1 MSQTIRGTIERTYHS
16 SPKFSA
22 GVLESDDGQCVRFA
36 GKFCANVGDVVA
48 LVGHWKNDP
57 KFGRQFA
64 VESLCYE
71 LPDTSEGLVQYLA
84 KHPAFTGIGEA
95 TARKIVTHAAS
106 SANLDRL
113 IRHDVHELHRALRI
127 PKGIL
132 ENLREAWLAS
142 SAENE
147 VRTYLAGFG
156 LTPHQTD
163 TLLERYGNAIVG
175 VLRADPYQLI
185 QAVKGYG
192 FKKVDKIARAMGT
205 PKNHPGRI
213 AAGIIYCL
221 NEEVGDGHTWTAGSS
236 LLDKAND
243 LLLLDTVDSR
253 TVIEAAAQQLLT
265 DGQIVADGS
274 AVTTAFFLEAE
285 RFIHATFVDHGRVES
300 TLATADFAPADLNPD
315 QRAAYHNALRH
326 RISVITGGAGTG
338 KTFVVARLTDTFQSC
353 GLRVALCAPTGK
365 ATKRIEELLRQE
377 GLDQEAR
384 TIHRLLEYDGTQF
397 NRASLSVGA
406 ERIDAD
412 GQTITEPAYDVV
424 IVDEVS
430 MVDVPLMAE
439 LLRRIDLT
447 QTRLIL
453 VGDHNQ
459 LPPVGPGNV
468 LRDIVEHAFVPTV
481 VLTRVERQAGVLKAN
496 STAVL
501 SGAVMPTAAGDHGW
515 TVVDVFQEADQ
526 IQVYLRDLVTKT
538 LPQRLGLDPIRDVQ
552 IITPTHLGLLGTR
565 AINQMMQCLHHGQVH
580 GRFAEGDKV
589 IQTANDYGLGVMNGT
604 IGYVTEVDAKGYGVT
619 FDGEGYRFID
629 GERLGNL
636 HLAYALTAHKAQGSE
651 FPCAVVLCHR
661 SHFFADRNWLYTA
674 VTRAARHCVLVGD
687 KWGLAHA
694 AKKNN
699 VIHRRTFLSLW
710 SKGTGDS
717 TATSAPALEE
727 AYA

>member
-1 MSQTIRGTIERTYHS
+1 MTQTIRGTIERTYHS

-22 GVLESDDGQCVRFA
+22 GVMAAEDGQHVRFA
-36 GKFCANVGDVVA
+36 GKFCASAGDVVA

-64 VESLCYE
+64 VESLCYD

-84 KHPAFTGIGEA
+84 KHPAFTGIGET
-95 TARKIVTHAAS
+95 TARKIVTYAAG

-132 ENLREAWLAS
+132 EDLREAWLAS

-205 PKNHPGRI
+205 PKNHSGRI
-213 AAGIIYCL
+213 AAGIVYCL
-221 NEEVGDGHTWTAGSS
+221 NEEVGDGHTWTAGSV

-243 LLLLDTVDSR
+243 LLLLDTLDSR
-253 TVIEAAAQQLLT
+253 TVIEAAAQKLLT

-285 RFIHATFVDHGRVES
+285 RFIQATFITHGAVVS
-300 TLATADFAPADLNPD
+300 PLVTSHLDPADLNPD
-315 QRAAYHNALRH
+315 QQEAYRTALRH

-338 KTFVVARLTDTFQSC
+338 KTFVVARLTDSFQKC

-365 ATKRIEELLRQE
+365 AAKRIEELLRQK

-406 ERIDAD
+406 ERVDAD
-412 GQTITEPAYDVV
+412 GETITEPAYDVV

-447 QTRLIL
+447 RTRLML

-468 LRDIVEHAFVPTV
+468 LRDIVEHALVPTV

-496 STAVL
+496 STAML
-501 SGAVMPTAAGDHGW
+501 SGLVMPTAVGDPGW
-515 TVVDVFQEADQ
+515 SVVDAFQEADQ
-526 IQVYLRDLVTKT
+526 IQIYLRDLVLKT
-538 LPQRLGLDPIRDVQ
+538 IPQRLGLDPIRDVQ

-565 AINQMMQCLHHGQVH
+565 AINQMMQCLHHGAIS
-580 GRFAEGDKV
+580 GRLAIGDKV
-589 IQTANDYGLGVMNGT
+589 IQTANDYGMGVMNGT
-604 IGYVTEVDAKGYGVT
+604 IGYVTEADAKGYGVE
-619 FDGEGYRFID
+619 FDGEGYHFID

-674 VTRAARHCVLVGD
+674 VTRAAKHCVLVGD

-710 SKGTGDS
+710 SKAADA
-717 TATSAPALEE
+717 TAVRSQPTLED